1 MAEKKVIAVV
11 GATGAQG
18 GGLVRAILADPSGGF
33 AARAITRNTRS
44 DKAQAL
50 AGLGAEVVGA
60 DLDDAE
66 SLAAAFAGAHG
77 AFCVTNFWEHFS
89 PRRSSPRPA
98 RSPGRSERR
107 ASRTSSGRRSK
118 TPVGSSPSTT
128 TACRR

>member
-66 SLAAAFAGAHG
+66 SLAAVFAGAHG
-77 AFCVTNFWEHFS
+77 AFCVTNF
-89 PRRSSPRPA
+89 
-98 RSPGRSERR
+98 
-107 ASRTSSGRRSK
+107 
-118 TPVGSSPSTT
+118 
-128 TACRR
+128 